1 MKGRDPVS
9 EDLETAMLSNPICGA
24 TVTTIISWEVA
35 LVSGELPDGWVH

>member
-24 TVTTIISWEVA
+24 TVTTIISWA
-35 LVSGELPDGWVH
+35 LVSGELPGGWVH